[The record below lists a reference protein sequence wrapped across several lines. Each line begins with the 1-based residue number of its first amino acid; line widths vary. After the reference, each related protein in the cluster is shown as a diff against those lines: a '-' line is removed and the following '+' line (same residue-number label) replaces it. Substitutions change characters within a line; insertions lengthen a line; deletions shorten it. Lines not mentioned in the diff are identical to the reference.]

1 MGEGENASCHFIC
14 HIHEM
19 RKHDQNATNLK
30 GATVISKASEVSVK
44 SIKKPDPSFISE
56 TVNSETSMKFNFN
69 ETVINQLANEVSNIL
84 SNNE

>member
-1 MGEGENASCHFIC
+1 
-14 HIHEM
+14 M
-19 RKHDQNATNLK
+19 RKHDINATNFK

-44 SIKKPDPSFISE
+44 SIKKQDPSFISE